1 LISTEPDVHDVRFT
15 VIGGNGF
22 IGSRV
27 AARLKQRGAAVRCPD
42 RGEPLDGQALGHV
55 LYCAGLTADYAKRPF
70 DTVEAHVS
78 AFAGVV
84 RTCEYES
91 IVYLSSTRLYDGDRI
106 GRETG
111 GFLAN
116 PQNPRHLYDLSK
128 ALGEWLCIHA
138 TGGRGRVARLS
149 SVYAGDLASDNF
161 LHYLIEIALHRGAE
175 VVDTA
180 PDASRDYVDV
190 DDVCALLV
198 TMALHGRR
206 QIYNIASGE
215 NVTNAELFEVL
226 RASTGCRL
234 TAAKGPS
241 DDVSPVIDISAIVD
255 DFAFTPRTVLSRI
268 PQIVAQHREGAR

>member
-1 LISTEPDVHDVRFT
+1 LTSTEPDVRDVRFT

-27 AARLKQRGAAVRCPD
+27 AAHLQQRGAAVRCPD
-42 RGEPLDGQALGHV
+42 RDELLEGQALGHV

-78 AFAGVV
+78 AFAQVV
-84 RTCEYES
+84 RACEYES
-91 IVYLSSTRLYDGDRI
+91 IVYLSSTRLYDGDRV

-128 ALGEWLCIHA
+128 ALGEWLCIHT
-138 TGGRGRVARLS
+138 TGGRGRVARLA
-149 SVYAGDLASDNF
+149 SVYSGDLASDNF
-161 LHYLIEIALHRGAE
+161 LHHLIEIALHRRSE
-175 VVDTA
+175 IVDTT

-190 DDVCALLV
+190 EDVCALLV
-198 TMALHGRR
+198 AMAVRGRR
-206 QIYNIASGE
+206 PIYNIASGE

-226 RASTGCRL
+226 LASTGCQL
-234 TAAKGPS
+234 TAAKEPS
-241 DDVSPVIDISAIVD
+241 DGVSPVIDISAIVD
-255 DFAFTPRTVLSRI
+255 DFAFSPRTVQARI
-268 PQIVAQHREGAR
+268 PQIIAQHREGSR